1 VSFDFVIIGSGM
13 GGLVCAHILCDHGFK
28 VCVLEKNQ
36 QLGGSLQVFSRGRTL
51 FDTGVHYIGG
61 LEAGQPLHRVFDYLG
76 LMDGVKWQRMDARHD
91 RFTVAD
97 DPTVYYHAQGVHA
110 FADGLK
116 QQFPN
121 EHAAIDAYMEA
132 VGRMLRNFPLD
143 SLELADRDHL
153 DDELLAVNARDFIA
167 SLTQDEK
174 LQAVLGGANLLHAGT
189 DRLPFHVHALVTGSY
204 MRSAHKCIDGGSQIA
219 KVLARRIRERGGT
232 VLARK
237 EVVRFEMD
245 GDTLVAAV
253 TADGDRIEGRRFISN
268 IHPLATYDMV
278 GREQVKPS
286 TYNRLARMPHTLSS
300 FNVHIVC
307 RPESFP
313 YLNHNHY
320 HHSTYQ
326 VWARPDDPEIAW
338 PQTYMLS
345 TPATS
350 RSPKWAEGISIMTYM
365 RSDTMD
371 RWAQTHN
378 TIVRPGQR
386 GEDYEAF
393 NAEMAERL
401 LNEVEKRYPDIRNC
415 ISEVHTTT
423 PLTFRDFLG
432 THGGALYG
440 YEKDHRF
447 PFRGF
452 ISPATR
458 IPNLYLTGQH
468 IHLHG
473 IQGVTISAL
482 VTCSEFI
489 DRKEILR
496 RIKGE

>member
-1 VSFDFVIIGSGM
+1 MTFDFVIIGSGM
-13 GGLVCAHILCDHGFK
+13 GGLVCANILSDHGYK

-61 LEAGQPLHRVFDYLG
+61 LDEGQPLQRVFEYLG
-76 LMDGVKWQRMDARHD
+76 LMDGVKWQRMDARYD
-91 RFTVAD
+91 RFTIAD
-97 DPTVYYHAQGVHA
+97 DPTVYYHSQGEEGFAQA
-110 FADGLK
+110 LK
-116 QQFPN
+116 QQFPK
-121 EHAAIDAYMEA
+121 EHAAIDAYMDA
-132 VGRMLRNFPLD
+132 VGQMLRNFPLD
-143 SLELADRDHL
+143 HLEMADRDHL
-153 DDELLAVNARDFIA
+153 DDALLGVNARDFIA
-167 SLTQDEK
+167 SLTQDER
-174 LQAVLGGANLLHAGT
+174 LRAVLAGANLLHAGT
-189 DRLPFHVHALVTGSY
+189 ERLPFHVHALVTGSY

-219 KVLARRIRERGGT
+219 KVLARRVRERGGT

-245 GDTLVAAV
+245 GDTISAAI
-253 TADGDRIEGRRFISN
+253 TTDGDRIEGRRYISN
-268 IHPLATYDMV
+268 IHPLSTYDMV
-278 GREQVKPS
+278 GRERIKAS
-286 TYNRLARMPHTLSS
+286 TYDRLARMPHTTSS

-307 RPESFP
+307 RPETFP

-320 HHSTYQ
+320 HHSTTH
-326 VWARPDDPEIAW
+326 VWARPDDPDSAW

-350 RSPKWAEGISIMTYM
+350 RSTRWAEGISIMTYM
-365 RSDTMD
+365 RTDAVD
-371 RWAQTHN
+371 QWADTHN

-386 GEDYEAF
+386 GEGYEAF
-393 NAEMAERL
+393 KSGMAERL
-401 LNEVEKRYPDIRNC
+401 IAAVEKRYPDIRQC

-432 THGGALYG
+432 TRGGALYG

-489 DRKEILR
+489 AREKILG
-496 RIKGE
+496 RIKDG